1 MGRFTNCLSPS
12 QRIYLNGH
20 TNPNEPNPKPNPK
33 PKPKPNKPNQTKP
46 NQAAGLQKKQNQIPN
61 TKTASWLASFVFFPF
76 VLFFFFSFF
85 LQSRRVC
92 ISHTHTKHT
101 WPKKSGRHRLRA
113 PSPKSSGRTQTSW
126 SGPSAVLPGHWGGT
140 AGPAGGGCRRAGIGA
155 RGTGQKLFFLF
166 FSSFSLFFATFF
178 RHFHTAEHLI
188 TRLTCPPARHIG
200 PEPAPPGRVPHP
212 PSRRSTLG
220 EHSTEYFDSHCS
232 STAPPSLRCLRTSVM
247 SSSSSPSA
255 Q

>member
-20 TNPNEPNPKPNPK
+20 TNPNGPNPKSK
-33 PKPKPNKPNQTKP
+33 TKTKIKIKQIKQNQTKRR
-46 NQAAGLQKKQNQIPN
+46 AYKKNKNQIPN

-140 AGPAGGGCRRAGIGA
+140 AGPAGGGLSTGGH
-155 RGTGQKLFFLF
+155 RGEGHGTKTFFLF
-166 FSSFSLFFATFF
+166 FSSFSLFFCYFLPSFSHCRAFD
-178 RHFHTAEHLI
+178 H
-188 TRLTCPPARHIG
+188 TRLT
-200 PEPAPPGRVPHP
+200 AP
-212 PSRRSTLG
+212 
-220 EHSTEYFDSHCS
+220 
-232 STAPPSLRCLRTSVM
+232 STAHWARASTSRSRAAPSLAPVDPWRAFDGVF
-247 SSSSSPSA
+247 
-255 Q
+255 